1 MKKYIIS
8 FLCLFML
15 TGCNTKN
22 EVSTIDL
29 EFDNNYYQIYNP
41 YKKGVAN
48 NYVVNNVLNNYD
60 VLDVESSLME
70 LSTTYFKTNNSYYQA
85 GQYLK
90 ESELKTLLGSEE
102 LNRATKLN
110 IDNININPIYISSIY
125 EQNYLASNGHL
136 KGISLAIVLNPY
148 QAYKNAYGSYNY
160 KIVDS
165 NTLFEFGQAV
175 ANKLLKYMHS
185 KEKLVDTKIL
195 LALYFQ
201 RSPGAILPDGFK
213 YMGVTNKD
221 SVELEAINYQYYH
234 LKSDYV
240 IKNDVN
246 VTTAFSNLEKTIKN
260 DFSTIYMN
268 GKGLYQ
274 DNILKDVEIDV
285 VNSDLDKS
293 ELLYLCQV
301 LSREIGK
308 SFDSKLDVRVYI
320 KSNSQILALITKEKN
335 TLKGNI
341 YIMRGW

>member
-8 FLCLFML
+8 FLCLLML
-15 TGCNTKN
+15 TGCNSKN
-22 EVSTIDL
+22 EVSTINI
-29 EFDNNYYQIYNP
+29 EFDNNYYQIYSP

-48 NYVVNNVLNNYD
+48 NYVVSNILNNYD
-60 VLDVESSLME
+60 VLDVENSLME

-90 ESELKTLLGSEE
+90 ESELKTLLGSEQ
-102 LNRATKLN
+102 LNNTTSLN

-136 KGISLAIVLNPY
+136 KGISLALVLNPY
-148 QAYKNAYGSYNY
+148 QAYQNGYGSYNY
-160 KIVDS
+160 KTIDS
-165 NTLFEFGQAV
+165 NKLLEFGKNA
-175 ANKLLKYMHS
+175 ANKLLKYMYS
-185 KEKLVDTKIL
+185 KEQLIDTKIL
-195 LALYFQ
+195 VALYFQ

-221 SVELEAINYQYYH
+221 SVELQPINYQYHY

-246 VTTAFSNLEKTIKN
+246 VTTSFGNLEKITKN
-260 DFSTIYMN
+260 NFSTIYMN

-285 VNSDLDKS
+285 VNSTFSKS
-293 ELLYLCQV
+293 ELLYLCQI
-301 LSREIGK
+301 LSQEIGK

-335 TLKGNI
+335 TQKSNV
-341 YIMRGW
+341 YIMRG